1 MVRLGGLIEQIRGVS
16 YKPED
21 VYDKLDENS
30 VILLRANNIKDGQLN
45 FDDVVYVD
53 KKRVRDNQLLKA
65 GDVLI
70 CTSSGSKELVGK
82 AAYVRE
88 DLPMTF
94 GAFCKVV
101 RPQKIHPNYL
111 GHFFNSPNYRQKISD
126 SSTGANINNIRNEHI
141 DELEILLPTAERQ
154 KYIAIVLDKL
164 TGLISLRKQQLA
176 KLDELVKARFVE
188 MFGDLADPYCKFK
201 KCTLAETCLDA
212 DDIKCGPF
220 GTQLSKGEYQNEGIA
235 VWEIPQIN
243 NGFTSKPTHFLTI
256 EKAEQLKAYSIE
268 PGDIAMSRKGN
279 VGKCGVFPDYYEPGI
294 IHSDVLRIRVDS
306 KRVIPCF
313 MMYQLHFSRA
323 VQYQIETVSSGA
335 IMAGINV
342 TKLKQIEVYVPEY
355 ELQQRFS
362 GFVGKVDRQ
371 KLTIQ
376 QSLDKLE
383 VLRKSLMQEY
393 FG

>member
-1 MVRLGGLIEQIRGVS
+1 MARLGDIFTI
-16 YKPED
+16 
-21 VYDKLDENS
+21 
-30 VILLRANNIKDGQLN
+30 
-45 FDDVVYVD
+45 
-53 KKRVRDNQLLKA
+53 
-65 GDVLI
+65 
-70 CTSSGSKELVGK
+70 SSGGTPDKRQAKYYENGTIPWVKTGDLKEKYVSHNIERITQEGLDNSSAKLFPADTVLVAMYGATIGACSILGFEASTNQAC
-82 AAYVRE
+82 AA
-88 DLPMTF
+88 F
-94 GAFCKVV
+94 
-101 RPQKIHPNYL
+101 
-111 GHFFNSPNYRQKISD
+111 
-126 SSTGANINNIRNEHI
+126 
-141 DELEILLPTAERQ
+141 LPTS
-154 KYIAIVLDKL
+154 KVLPDYLYYFLQSKKDIFVQSSVGGAQPNISAGYL
-164 TGLISLRKQQLA
+164 KRFPFDIIPVESQRKIISALDSVSTLISLRKQQLA

-220 GTQLSKGEYQNEGIA
+220 GTQLSKDEYQNEGIA

>member
-126 SSTGANINNIRNEHI
+126 SSAGANINNIRNEHI

-188 MFGDLADPYCKFK
+188 MFGDPATNPMHWQESLLGDHLDIIGGYAFK
-201 KCTLAETCLDA
+201 SE
-212 DDIKCGPF
+212 
-220 GTQLSKGEYQNEGIA
+220 
-235 VWEIPQIN
+235 
-243 NGFTSKPTHFLTI
+243 GFTET
-256 EKAEQLKAYSIE
+256 
-268 PGDIAMSRKGN
+268 
-279 VGKCGVFPDYYEPGI
+279 GI
-294 IHSDVLRIRVDS
+294 PVLRIGNINSGDFLPVNMVYWQEDQTLQRY
-306 KRVIPCF
+306 K
-313 MMYQLHFSRA
+313 MYPGDLVMSL
-323 VQYQIETVSSGA
+323 TG
-335 IMAGINV
+335 
-342 TKLKQIEVYVPEY
+342 T
-355 ELQQRFS
+355 
-362 GFVGKVDRQ
+362 VGKDDYGNVCILGNDYTEYYLNQRNAKLNIKQTLNKHYLSELLKFSKVKKRLTGISRGVRQANISNKDILSLLVPIPPIRIQKQFAAFVDQ
-371 KLTIQ
+371 TGKSKLTIQ